1 METNPRETSQSNPL
15 IGPIASPW
23 HTAVILIAILAL
35 AYRGYLQAAA
45 QRAIIH
51 PDRIKMYERTILL
64 EWLTLAV
71 VLAGL
76 WLHGSHPLAVLGER
90 WRSAQEFFRDLG
102 IGLLFLVVTIVFTS
116 TLGAHGSAADRATQ
130 FLLPETRPEMA
141 LWLVLSL
148 TAGICEEAV
157 YRGYLQKQFIAL
169 TKTVPVGII
178 LSALVFGLAHSYQ
191 GFRRALTIAGMGAM
205 AGALA
210 YWRRSLRPGMIA
222 HVVQDLLGAF
232 IRH

>member
-1 METNPRETSQSNPL
+1 METNLRETSQPEAL
-15 IGPIASPW
+15 RPIASPW
-23 HTAVILIAILAL
+23 HTVVVLIAILGV
-35 AYRGYLQAAA
+35 AYRGYLQAATM
-45 QRAIIH
+45 RAITH
-51 PDRIKMYERTILL
+51 PDHIKMYERTILF

-76 WLHGSHPLAVLGER
+76 WLHGSHPLLVLGER
-90 WRSAQEFFRDLG
+90 WRSVQEFFRDIG

-116 TLGAHGSAADRATQ
+116 MLGGHGSAAGRATQ

-141 LWLVLSL
+141 LWFLLSL
-148 TAGICEEAV
+148 TAGICEEAL
-157 YRGYLQKQFIAL
+157 YRGYLQKQFIAM
-169 TKTVPVGII
+169 TKTVPVGIV

-191 GFRRALTIAGMGAM
+191 GPRRALTIAGMGAM

-210 YWRRSLRPGMIA
+210 YWRHSLRPGMIA
-222 HVVQDLLGAF
+222 HVVQDILGAF

>member
-1 METNPRETSQSNPL
+1 METNLRETSQSNPL

-116 TLGAHGSAADRATQ
+116 TLGAHGSAADRAVQ
-130 FLLPETRPEMA
+130 FLLPETKDRDG
-141 LWLVLSL
+141 SL
-148 TAGICEEAV
+148 ARTFAHGRHLR
-157 YRGYLQKQFIAL
+157 RGRL
-169 TKTVPVGII
+169 PW
-178 LSALVFGLAHSYQ
+178 LSAKAIHCDDENCSGWHHP
-191 GFRRALTIAGMGAM
+191 FRTRI
-205 AGALA
+205 
-210 YWRRSLRPGMIA
+210 RPG
-222 HVVQDLLGAF
+222 AF
-232 IRH
+232 LPGSSDVL